1 MSLPSLESLRCFVA
15 IAHRSSFRKGSEHV
29 GLTPTALSQRIRQ
42 LEEQLGERVFDR
54 TSRSVQLTAAGR
66 RLLPH
71 AEALLE
77 QALRVGPVARGES
90 GDEAPA
96 RIRLGT
102 RFELGISWLVP
113 IVAELRSRRPLWKIE
128 LYFGSGADLLGRLRA
143 QKLEAIIT
151 SAPVAD
157 ARWHAEVLHPETY
170 VLVASESIGANI
182 KTPEDL
188 AEHVLVDISAEL
200 PLARYMLSACPSMT
214 FAEVWPCGSSA
225 AVEAMVAQG
234 LGVGVLPRHTVQD
247 KLGGPL
253 TQLLPDLPFLAD
265 TFRLLFEADTP
276 LDPQLRAL
284 ADELRAVPLR

>member
-15 IAHRSSFRKGSEHV
+15 IAHRSSFRRAAEHIGV
-29 GLTPTALSQRIRQ
+29 TPTALSQRIRQ

-54 TSRSVQLTAAGR
+54 TSRSVQLSAAGR

-77 QALRVGPVARGES
+77 QALRVGSIARGES
-90 GDEAPA
+90 GEEAPA
-96 RIRLGT
+96 TIRLGT
-102 RFELGISWLVP
+102 RFELGISWIVP
-113 IVAELRSRRPLWKIE
+113 IVADLRQRRPLWKVE

-143 QKLEAIIT
+143 QKVDAIVT
-151 SAPVAD
+151 SAPIAD
-157 ARWHAEVLHPETY
+157 ARWRAEVLHPEAY
-170 VLVASESIGANI
+170 VLVASESVAAGI

-188 AEHVLVDISAEL
+188 ADHVLIDISADL
-200 PLARYMLSACPSMT
+200 PLARYLLSASPSMT

-225 AVEAMVAQG
+225 AVEAMVARG
-234 LGVGVLPRHTVQD
+234 LGVAVLPRHTVQD

-253 TQLLPDLPFLAD
+253 TELLTDLPFLGD
-265 TFRLLFEADTP
+265 TFRLLFEADSP
-276 LDPQLRAL
+276 LEPQLRAL